1 MLDFNLY
8 YAQTA
13 AETQRRQLHR
23 DTRGVHPGRRVLH
36 LSPRREGRDGSGR

>member
-13 AETQRRQLHR
+13 AETQRRQLHV
-23 DTRGVHPGRRVLH
+23 DPRGVHPGRRVLH
-36 LSPRREGRDGSGR
+36 LSPRRETREGSGR